1 MEEEKAVEEEKSLDE
16 SLAETFE
23 EINKRDEEPEA
34 VKEEVS
40 EEVEEED
47 ELVVES
53 EEEPK
58 EEAKEEAKEETKEEP
73 QPEEETQEEEADS
86 EDVTEERETQSKRPP
101 STWSAKGKASFSKL
115 PKHIQDEIIKREA
128 DIGKGISM
136 YKQAANYGRS
146 IGEAIKPYEAMIRS
160 ENSDPI
166 KTVQSLLNTAYRL
179 RSGTPQQRG
188 QLVMQIAQQYGA
200 DLSQYSSAN
209 AENTEN
215 QEIPELQQYLNPLQE
230 KINNLEQVYASQ
242 QQAAQQQTQQEAVTS
257 IGSFQNQVDEKGNIR
272 NVHFDDVRNDMAD
285 LIESAERQGRQLSL
299 EEAYETACWAN
310 PQIRSVKLTQANKK
324 RKEEAQ
330 KKSKQANKIA
340 QTNLSTKPLAR
351 EGIAT
356 DASGDIKDTLEE
368 TLASI
373 NNRH

>member
-23 EINKRDEEPEA
+23 EINKRDEEPEV

-47 ELVVES
+47 EEEIVAES
-53 EEEPK
+53 EEEP
-58 EEAKEEAKEETKEEP
+58 EEEAKEETKEEP

-86 EDVTEERETQSKRPP
+86 EDITEEIETKAKRPP
-101 STWSAKGKASFSKL
+101 STWSAKGKESFSKL

-200 DLSQYSSAN
+200 DLSQYPSAN
-209 AENTEN
+209 AENTEK

-242 QQAAQQQTQQEAVTS
+242 QQVAQQQTQQEAVTS
-257 IGSFQNQVDEKGNIR
+257 ISGFQNETDEKGNIK
-272 NVHFDDVRNDMAD
+272 NVYFDDVRNDMAD
-285 LIESAERQGRQLSL
+285 QIESAERQGRQLSL
-299 EEAYETACWAN
+299 DKAYETACWAN

-330 KKSKQANKIA
+330 KKSKQASKIA
-340 QTNLSTKPLAR
+340 QTNLSTKQLAR
-351 EGIAT
+351 EGAA
-356 DASGDIKDTLEE
+356 DVSGDISDTLSD
-368 TLASI
+368 TLAAI

>member
-16 SLAETFE
+16 SLAETFD

-86 EDVTEERETQSKRPP
+86 EDITEERETQSKRPP

-242 QQAAQQQTQQEAVTS
+242 QQAVQQQTQQEAVTS

>member
-1 MEEEKAVEEEKSLDE
+1 MEEEKAVEEEKSLHE
-16 SLAETFE
+16 SLAETFD

>member
-40 EEVEEED
+40 EEVEEEV
-47 ELVVES
+47 EEEIVAES
-53 EEEPK
+53 EEEP
-58 EEAKEEAKEETKEEP
+58 KEEAKEETKEEP

-86 EDVTEERETQSKRPP
+86 EDITEERETQSKRPP

-146 IGEAIKPYEAMIRS
+146 LGEAIKPYEAMIRS

-166 KTVQSLLNTAYRL
+166 KTVQNLLNTAYRL

-188 QLVMQIAQQYGA
+188 QLVMQIAQEYGA
-200 DLSQYSSAN
+200 DLSQYTSAN

-215 QEIPELQQYLNPLQE
+215 QEIPALQQYLNPIQE
-230 KINNLEQVYASQ
+230 KLNNLEQVYASQ

-272 NVHFDDVRNDMAD
+272 NVHFDDVRNEMAD
-285 LIESAERQGRQLSL
+285 LIENAERQGRQLSL

-330 KKSKQANKIA
+330 KKSKQASKIA

>member
-23 EINKRDEEPEA
+23 EINKRDEEPEV

-40 EEVEEED
+40 EEVEEE
-47 ELVVES
+47 EEIVAES
-53 EEEPK
+53 EEEP
-58 EEAKEEAKEETKEEP
+58 EEEAKEETKEEP

-86 EDVTEERETQSKRPP
+86 EDITEERETQSKRPP

-230 KINNLEQVYASQ
+230 KN
-242 QQAAQQQTQQEAVTS
+242 
-257 IGSFQNQVDEKGNIR
+257 
-272 NVHFDDVRNDMAD
+272 
-285 LIESAERQGRQLSL
+285 
-299 EEAYETACWAN
+299 
-310 PQIRSVKLTQANKK
+310 
-324 RKEEAQ
+324 
-330 KKSKQANKIA
+330 
-340 QTNLSTKPLAR
+340 
-351 EGIAT
+351 
-356 DASGDIKDTLEE
+356 
-368 TLASI
+368 
-373 NNRH
+373 

>member
-1 MEEEKAVEEEKSLDE
+1 
-16 SLAETFE
+16 
-23 EINKRDEEPEA
+23 
-34 VKEEVS
+34 
-40 EEVEEED
+40 
-47 ELVVES
+47 
-53 EEEPK
+53 
-58 EEAKEEAKEETKEEP
+58 
-73 QPEEETQEEEADS
+73 
-86 EDVTEERETQSKRPP
+86 
-101 STWSAKGKASFSKL
+101 
-115 PKHIQDEIIKREA
+115 
-128 DIGKGISM
+128 M

-200 DLSQYSSAN
+200 DLSQYPSAN
-209 AENTEN
+209 AENTEK

-242 QQAAQQQTQQEAVTS
+242 QQVAQQQTQQEAVTS
-257 IGSFQNQVDEKGNIR
+257 ISGFQNETDEKGNIK
-272 NVHFDDVRNDMAD
+272 NVYFDDVRNDMAD
-285 LIESAERQGRQLSL
+285 QIESAERQGRQLSL
-299 EEAYETACWAN
+299 DKAYETACWAN

-330 KKSKQANKIA
+330 KKSKQASKIA
-340 QTNLSTKPLAR
+340 QTNLSTKQLAR
-351 EGIAT
+351 EGAA
-356 DASGDIKDTLEE
+356 DVSGDISDTLSD
-368 TLASI
+368 TLAAI

>member
-40 EEVEEED
+40 EEVEEEV
-47 ELVVES
+47 EEEIVAES
-53 EEEPK
+53 EEEP
-58 EEAKEEAKEETKEEP
+58 EEEAKEETKEEP

-86 EDVTEERETQSKRPP
+86 EDITEERETQSKRPP

-166 KTVQSLLNTAYRL
+166 KTVQNLLNTAYRL

-209 AENTEN
+209 AENTEK

-242 QQAAQQQTQQEAVTS
+242 QQATQQQTQQEAVTS

-285 LIESAERQGRQLSL
+285 LIENAERQGRQLSL

-310 PQIRSVKLTQANKK
+310 PQIRNVKLTQANKK

-330 KKSKQANKIA
+330 KKSKQASKIA

-351 EGIAT
+351 EGVAT
-356 DASGDIKDTLEE
+356 DVSGDIKDTLEE

>member
-16 SLAETFE
+16 SLAETFD

>member
-16 SLAETFE
+16 SLAETFD

-242 QQAAQQQTQQEAVTS
+242 QQATQQQTQQEAVTS

>member
-40 EEVEEED
+40 EEVEEE
-47 ELVVES
+47 EEIVAES
-53 EEEPK
+53 EEEPE
-58 EEAKEEAKEETKEEP
+58 EEAKEEVKEEAKEEP

>member
-23 EINKRDEEPEA
+23 EINKRDEEPEV

-40 EEVEEED
+40 EEVEEEV
-47 ELVVES
+47 EEEIVAES

-58 EEAKEEAKEETKEEP
+58 EEAKEEVKEEP
-73 QPEEETQEEEADS
+73 QPEEETQEEEVDS
-86 EDVTEERETQSKRPP
+86 EDITEERETKSKR
-101 STWSAKGKASFSKL
+101 TWSAKGKASFSKL

-136 YKQAANYGRS
+136 YKQAANYGRTL
-146 IGEAIKPYEAMIRS
+146 GEAIKPYEAMIRS

-166 KTVQSLLNTAYRL
+166 KTVQNLLNTAYRL

-188 QLVMQIAQQYGA
+188 QLVMQIAQEYGA

-215 QEIPELQQYLNPLQE
+215 QEIPALQQYLNPIQE
-230 KINNLEQVYASQ
+230 KLNNLEQVYASQ
-242 QQAAQQQTQQEAVTS
+242 QQAAQQQTQQEALTS

-285 LIESAERQGRQLSL
+285 LIENAERQGRQLSL

-310 PQIRSVKLTQANKK
+310 PQIRNVKLTQANKK

-330 KKSKQANKIA
+330 KKSKQASKIA

-351 EGIAT
+351 EGAA
-356 DASGDIKDTLEE
+356 DVSGDISDTLSD
-368 TLASI
+368 TLAAI

>member
-16 SLAETFE
+16 SLAETFD

-242 QQAAQQQTQQEAVTS
+242 QQAVQQQTQQEAVTS

>member
-40 EEVEEED
+40 EEVEEEV
-47 ELVVES
+47 EEEIVAES

-58 EEAKEEAKEETKEEP
+58 EEAKEEVKEEAKEEP
-73 QPEEETQEEEADS
+73 QPEEETQEEEVDS
-86 EDVTEERETQSKRPP
+86 EDVTEPQSKRPP

-136 YKQAANYGRS
+136 YKQAANYGRTL
-146 IGEAIKPYEAMIRS
+146 GEAIKPYEAMIRS

-166 KTVQSLLNTAYRL
+166 KTVQNLLNTAYRL

-188 QLVMQIAQQYGA
+188 QLVMQIAQEYGA
-200 DLSQYSSAN
+200 DLSQYTSAN

-215 QEIPELQQYLNPLQE
+215 QEIPALQQYLNPIQE
-230 KINNLEQVYASQ
+230 KLNNLEQVYASQ
-242 QQAAQQQTQQEAVTS
+242 QQAAQQQTQQEALTS
-257 IGSFQNQVDEKGNIR
+257 ISSFQNQVDEKGNIR

-285 LIESAERQGRQLSL
+285 LIENAERQGRQLSL

-310 PQIRSVKLTQANKK
+310 PQIRNVKLTQANKK

-330 KKSKQANKIA
+330 KKSKQASKIA